1 MTALAPPGWRAPSRL
16 SDVPVSLRCVFGGLA
31 LAASVPPWGWWPLA
45 FVGWAV
51 LDRLIADQP
60 RAVRFRRTWL
70 LAAAWLYPSILWMF
84 DLTAPGYI
92 VACAAYSAYFGVA
105 AMITPAA
112 APWRW
117 LALPGGVA
125 LAEMAR
131 WYFPFGGVP
140 LSTMA
145 MSQANSPL
153 APLVRLAGP
162 LLLVLVVVGLG
173 VAISAAIDRRWR
185 TSGGIVGAVIVLMVA
200 AWVAPAGSAVDTLD
214 VAVIQG
220 GGPQRTRASSDQ
232 PPIVFQRH
240 VDATLSIDRP
250 VDLILWPENVVN
262 PGPSLDASEAEER
275 LLELANQLDAP
286 ILPGWFFRVDGGTVN
301 FHNVILPDLTVGDR
315 YDKVRTVPFGEFVPL
330 RSVLEQFS
338 SALPQNDVIAGTAPA
353 VLDTPAGRMGVSIS
367 WEIFFA
373 HRARD
378 AVGNGGEVLLNPTN
392 GSSYW
397 LTQVQSQQVASSQLR
412 ALETGRW
419 VLQAAPT
426 GFSAIV
432 SPDGEVI
439 ERTGISEAKVLYAT
453 IERRSG
459 LTLANR
465 VGVWPV
471 VLLAALGLVL
481 ANRLVPT
488 RQPSEP

>member
-1 MTALAPPGWRAPSRL
+1 MTALAPSTSRAPSWVA
-16 SDVPVSLRCVFGGLA
+16 DVPVSVRCVLGGLA

-45 FVGWAV
+45 FVGWAI
-51 LDRLIADQP
+51 LDRLVADQP

-70 LAAAWLYPSILWMF
+70 VSAAWLYPSILWMF

-92 VACAAYSAYFGVA
+92 VACAAYSAYFGLAVMVA
-105 AMITPAA
+105 PAT

-117 LALPGGVA
+117 LALPGAVA

-131 WYFPFGGVP
+131 WYVPFGGVP

-153 APLVRLAGP
+153 VPLVRLAGP
-162 LLLVLVVVGLG
+162 LLLVVVVVALGL
-173 VAISAAIDRRWR
+173 AISAALDRRWR
-185 TSGGIVGAVIVLMVA
+185 ITGGIVGATMVLMLG
-200 AWVAPAGSAVDTLD
+200 AWVAPAGSVMDTID
-214 VAVIQG
+214 VAVVQG

-240 VDATLSIDRP
+240 VDATLTIDQP

-262 PGPSLDASEAEER
+262 PGRSLDAGFAEDR
-275 LLELANQLDAP
+275 LLELANQFDAP

-301 FHNVILPDLTVGDR
+301 FQNVILPNETVGDR

-330 RSVLEQFS
+330 RSLLEKFS
-338 SALPQNDVIAGTAPA
+338 SALPQNDVIQGTEPA
-353 VLDTPAGRMGVSIS
+353 VLDTPAGRVGVSIS

-378 AVGNGGEVLLNPTN
+378 AIGNGGEVLLNPTN

-439 ERTGISEAKVLYAT
+439 ERTGISETKVLYAT

-459 LTLANR
+459 LTVANR

-471 VLLAALGLVL
+471 LLFALAALGA
-481 ANRLVPT
+481 ANRLAAT
-488 RQPSEP
+488 DNRD